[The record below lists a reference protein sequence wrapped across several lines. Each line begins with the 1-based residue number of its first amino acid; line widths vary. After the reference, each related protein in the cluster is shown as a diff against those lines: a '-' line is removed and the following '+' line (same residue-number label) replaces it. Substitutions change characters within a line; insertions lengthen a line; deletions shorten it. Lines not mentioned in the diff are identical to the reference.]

1 MDPFFSTQ
9 DTMSLSLQEML
20 DCDYKSDLESV
31 LGTDL
36 SLSLSGEFPPVD
48 LEGALGTSD
57 DMAMWLTNGCLY
69 SENSNS
75 SSSNLNLD
83 LLGCDTTAVKLNPS
97 TVLPVT
103 FVTVPQA
110 PPKTVS
116 VIVSKPLMP
125 CEEKLSDN
133 LNTSVPSSSG
143 NTVMSQT
150 VSASTNRIETPV
162 NQLSTA
168 LNASTVSH
176 SVNKVITKTDA
187 FQSVMTTKSVP
198 NIISSTKFTQKDHVP
213 AHQSNADLIAR
224 SLQPQPNSRKRDTKN
239 FDMEFDERPY
249 PKPAYSYSCLI
260 AMALKNS
267 RTGSLPVSEI
277 YNFMCEHFPY
287 FKTAPNGWKNSVR
300 HNLSLN
306 KCFEKIDKPSGNGS
320 QQRKGCLWA
329 MNPAKIAK
337 MDEEVQKW
345 SKKDPMAIKNAMIC
359 PENLELLE
367 RGEMKQEF
375 TNFSTT
381 GMLGGSEES
390 DDEVESNGPNTPVS
404 PSVLPELD
412 INSMVVPGDS
422 FDESSLDFDIEVAE
436 GMYEEFERDDKL
448 NIGITITPDNIE
460 IAPSPKRS
468 RSTVQGNYIYRQLS
482 DSGSSRQKE
491 PQFLRAA
498 SAALVKLENP

>member
-1 MDPFFSTQ
+1 
-9 DTMSLSLQEML
+9 ML

-31 LGTDL
+31 LGPDL

-48 LEGALGTSD
+48 LDGALGSSD
-57 DMAMWLTNGCLY
+57 DMAMWFTNGCLY

-83 LLGCDTTAVKLNPS
+83 LLGCDATAVKLNQS

-116 VIVSKPLMP
+116 VIVSKPVMP
-125 CEEKLSDN
+125 CEAKLSNN

-143 NTVMSQT
+143 NTVISQT
-150 VSASTNRIETPV
+150 VSVSTTGIETPV

-168 LNASTVSH
+168 LNASVSQ
-176 SVNKVITKTDA
+176 SVNKVITKNTD
-187 FQSVMTTKSVP
+187 FQSLMTSKTVP
-198 NIISSTKFTQKDHVP
+198 NIISSTKFTQKEPVP
-213 AHQSNADLIAR
+213 AHQSNVDLIAR
-224 SLQPQPNSRKRDTKN
+224 SLQPQHNSNQSRKREIKN
-239 FDMEFDERPY
+239 FTDMEFDERPY

-367 RGEMKQEF
+367 RGEMKREF
-375 TNFSTT
+375 SNFSTT

-404 PSVLPELD
+404 PGVLPELD

-448 NIGITITPDNIE
+448 NIGITIAPENIE

-468 RSTVQGNYIYRQLS
+468 RNTVQGNYIYRQLS

-491 PQFLRAA
+491 PQFLRTA